1 MDEIRDL
8 MDSWVYD
15 NPQLTVQHFASMSVA
30 ELQQACGLWQVEA
43 SDGGWR
49 MLEQRDNDALNTAAK
64 DGVAKVEL
72 AARTSGRSGWRVVDL
87 DAGTQQRLS
96 TGRVRKLRRFP
107 DLKDHGHRISAVRD
121 MQDPATLGRSVLEGA
136 ADWTRQ
142 LPDVPKNPLQTYML
156 ATCSD
161 MRDSRGKSAGWQYVK
176 SKGSMYGLGL
186 LGVAPFLLIPI
197 VAGPETGRGA
207 GLVTCL
213 LLSQNDSTV
222 DGENITRT
230 LEVPCA
236 DVDLKDFTLWTCT
249 AWFVLAYMM
258 FTFPGKCHDIAGVWV
273 AFFSRCQRHRCGQA
287 ASGMCLSLATAS
299 GRTAGIWIGSGC
311 TCSSRRCSA
320 SHASGRRSGA
330 TSRSTARPA
339 A

>member
-1 MDEIRDL
+1 

-30 ELQQACGLWQVEA
+30 ELQQACGLWQVQA

-49 MLEQRDNDALNTAAK
+49 MLEQRDNDALNTAVK
-64 DGVAKVEL
+64 DGVTKVEL

-87 DAGTQQRLS
+87 DAGTQQQLS
-96 TGRVRKLRRFP
+96 TGRVRKIRRFP
-107 DLKDHGHRISAVRD
+107 DFEDHNHRISAVRD

-161 MRDSRGKSAGWQYVK
+161 MRDSRGVSAGWNYVK
-176 SKGSMYGLGL
+176 SKGSMYFLGL

-249 AWFVLAYMM
+249 AWFVLAC
-258 FTFPGKCHDIAGVWV
+258 KCSRSLCV
-273 AFFSRCQRHRCGQA
+273 FF
-287 ASGMCLSLATAS
+287 
-299 GRTAGIWIGSGC
+299 
-311 TCSSRRCSA
+311 
-320 SHASGRRSGA
+320 RRS
-330 TSRSTARPA
+330 SKKA
-339 A
+339 AAQT